1 MGIFIGCAGWNLRKE
16 FAECFPST
24 GTHLDRYSSLLN
36 AVEINSSFYRSHRA
50 SSYRRWAASTPN
62 HFCFSVKLPKQI
74 THVNR
79 LVDVR
84 VAIEQFRLETA
95 SLGNK
100 LGPVLA
106 QLPPS
111 LAFDQSIC
119 ELFLDDLRD
128 QIGGPIVCEPR
139 HPSWFGCTANSL
151 LKAYAIG
158 RVAADPSIVPQASE
172 PGGCQSV
179 CYFRWHGSPD
189 MYYSSYDDLTLN
201 ELAERVLAA
210 AAIGRDVWCIF
221 DNTARGAAT
230 KNALALGELLKE
242 ASLSGIAQ

>member
-1 MGIFIGCAGWNLRKE
+1 MAIFIGCAGWNLREE
-16 FAECFPST
+16 FVECFPST
-24 GTHLDRYSSLLN
+24 GTHLARYASLLN

-50 SSYRRWAASTPN
+50 SSYERWAASTPN

-84 VAIEQFRLETA
+84 MLIEQFRLGTA

-100 LGPVLA
+100 LGPVLV

-111 LAFDQSIC
+111 LAFDPSIC
-119 ELFLDDLRD
+119 ESFLDDLRA
-128 QIGGPIVCEPR
+128 QMSGPIVCEPR
-139 HPSWFGCTANSL
+139 HPSWFEREADSL
-151 LKAYAIG
+151 MRAYAIG
-158 RVAADPSIVPQASE
+158 RVAADPSVVPQASE

-189 MYYSSYDDLTLN
+189 MYYSAYDDHALN
-201 ELAERVLAA
+201 ELARRLAA
-210 AAIGRDVWCIF
+210 AANGRDVWCIF

-230 KNALALGELLKE
+230 KNALTLGKLLKE
-242 ASLSGIAQ
+242 ESLSGLRR